1 MIRRTKIAIGIART
15 EDCGVIPEWNEQ
27 DWMLYIRTEAE
38 KLRFG
43 QHFDLSQ
50 FKVKLSKSNGSYME
64 KMKGSG
70 VKTILYKSKKTVEL
84 LRKISSK
91 IIHSII

>member
-64 KMKGSG
+64 RMKDGEA
-70 VKTILYKSKKTVEL
+70 KTIFYKSKKTIKM

-91 IIHSII
+91 IIHGII